1 MSQENVEVRSEA
13 VRRWFWAFENDTDI
27 FRSSLHPEIEWFP
40 IEEDH
45 TPTYGVEGAMRLR
58 NEWLDTWDEHR
69 VDLEDVIEEG
79 ESVVV
84 LATVTARG
92 KASGVEVNL
101 RVHYQFKVR
110 DDKVVYLY
118 EHEDRQEALA
128 AAGLSE

>member
-118 EHEDRQEALA
+118 EHEDRQEALE